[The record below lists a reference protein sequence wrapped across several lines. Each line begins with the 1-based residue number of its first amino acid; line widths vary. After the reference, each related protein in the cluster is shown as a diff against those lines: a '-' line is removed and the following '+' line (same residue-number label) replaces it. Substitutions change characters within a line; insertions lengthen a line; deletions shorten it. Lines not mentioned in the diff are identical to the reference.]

1 MMIVN
6 KHGMIR
12 ISILRRSFF
21 SATAYSSGESSAMRS
36 SWSRRVSVMAGD
48 REAMLV
54 TVRNKLILTLRW
66 PTQEVKWIT
75 MKRMSEE
82 YDDKENEE
90 RVV

>member
-1 MMIVN
+1 MMMIVN

-54 TVRNKLILTLRW
+54 TVRNKLILTLGW
-66 PTQEVKWIT
+66 SAQEVKRMT
-75 MKRMSEE
+75 MKRMGKK
-82 YDDKENEE
+82 YDETKYACKQ
-90 RVV
+90 